1 MRISDWSSDVCSSDL
16 SAILFARSIGD
27 PASVEQRA
35 ELRLSRAALD
45 AITPNGANDLEA
57 AFAADRPLIA
67 EARDGRT
74 TDAIRAMRLA
84 ADMRVD
90 PKLRADV
97 FVQRWQTLERQRRL
111 LLRDHEDSRAG
122 RIAEDRK
129 STRLNSSH

>member
-84 ADMRVD
+84 AAMRVD
-90 PKLRADV
+90 PRSEEHTSELQSLMRTSYPV
-97 FVQRWQTLERQRRL
+97 FCL
-111 LLRDHEDSRAG
+111 
-122 RIAEDRK
+122 K
-129 STRLNSSH
+129 K

>member
-84 ADMRVD
+84 ADMRGD
-90 PKLRADV
+90 PTLRASE
-97 FVQRWQTLERQRRL
+97 FVQRWRKT
-111 LLRDHEDSRAG
+111 G
-122 RIAEDRK
+122 R
-129 STRLNSSH
+129 SSCRESGCPYVLI